1 MRRRLAFCLLLPSL
15 PVLSLPALA
24 APFCA
29 QTEEGTR
36 CIYQSFTACQKAL
49 GKQGRCVTN
58 QAELK
63 KPIGKERYCVVTA
76 SANQCLYPD
85 AESCQHAASASGG
98 SCTFRT
104 R

>member
-1 MRRRLAFCLLLPSL
+1 MRRRLAFSLL
-15 PVLSLPALA
+15 VLSLPAAA

-29 QTEEGTR
+29 QTEEGAR
-36 CIYQSFTACQKAL
+36 CIYQSFNACQKAV

-63 KPIGKERYCVVTA
+63 KPVGRERYCVVTA
-76 SANQCLYPD
+76 SANQCFYPD

-98 SCTFRT
+98 SCTFRV

>member
-1 MRRRLAFCLLLPSL
+1 MRRRLAFCLLA
-15 PVLSLPALA
+15 LSLPAAA

-29 QTEEGTR
+29 QTEEGSR
-36 CIYQSFTACQKAL
+36 CIYQRFNACQEAVEKAA

-63 KPIGKERYCVVTA
+63 KPVGKERYCVVTD
-76 SANQCLYPD
+76 SANQCFYQD
-85 AESCQHAASASGG
+85 AKSCQHAASASGG
-98 SCTFRT
+98 SCTFRA